1 MSAPAAA
8 ATGMS
13 AWSIDASHS
22 GVEFAVKHMMVSTT
36 RGRFGEFA
44 GTITADDADPT
55 RGSVTVEIAV
65 ASVDTRDAKRD
76 EHLRSA
82 DFFDAA
88 QFPTITFASKRI
100 EPVNGGA
107 DRLRVVGDL
116 TIRGVSREVVLDAEF
131 NGRGVNPWGQEVA
144 GWTATTEIDRRDYGL
159 TWNAALEAGGMLVSD
174 TVKIALE
181 IEAGRAG

>member
-1 MSAPAAA
+1 MSAPIA
-8 ATGMS
+8 ATTGTTTW
-13 AWSIDASHS
+13 AIDASHS
-22 GVEFAVKHMMVSTT
+22 SVEFAVKHMMISTV

-44 GTITADDADPT
+44 GMITTDDADPT
-55 RGSVTVEIAV
+55 RGSVTIEIAV
-65 ASVDTRDAKRD
+65 ASIDTRDAKRD
-76 EHLRSA
+76 EHLKSP

-88 QFPTITFASKRI
+88 RFPTITFASTRV
-100 EPVNGGA
+100 EPVSGD

-116 TIRGVSREVVLDAEF
+116 TIRGVTREVVLDTEF

-144 GWTATTEIDRRDYGL
+144 GWTATTEIDRGDYGL